1 VYANNFCGGC
11 HTPDPANRVKNIAK
25 GVTTAALDS
34 SFTKVGEMIP
44 FQFQTKLSATDKLN
58 LAAYIKSRVSP

>member
-1 VYANNFCGGC
+1 
-11 HTPDPANRVKNIAK
+11 VKNIAK